1 MKSLVSLIAMLL
13 ASGVAPASSEVP
25 HSVQKEEC
33 VAITIAIKARQFQ
46 PSTLTLPVGREVRL
60 IFENQDAE
68 LHAFVP
74 ETFLEGVPL
83 HVEGDGSPQFGEHGL
98 IRVLIP
104 SGGRAELR
112 FTLQRVGLYDYRCD
126 LPGHQMRAHIRVEEQ
141 RSPQLPP

>member
-13 ASGVAPASSEVP
+13 ASGVALASSEVP
-25 HSVQKEEC
+25 HSVQKEEF

-104 SGGRAELR
+104 SGGREHIR
-112 FTLQRVGLYDYRCD
+112 FTPAQPGQYRYRCD
-126 LPGHQMRAHIRVEEQ
+126 LPGHQMVGHIVVEERTTDQ
-141 RSPQLPP
+141 PL